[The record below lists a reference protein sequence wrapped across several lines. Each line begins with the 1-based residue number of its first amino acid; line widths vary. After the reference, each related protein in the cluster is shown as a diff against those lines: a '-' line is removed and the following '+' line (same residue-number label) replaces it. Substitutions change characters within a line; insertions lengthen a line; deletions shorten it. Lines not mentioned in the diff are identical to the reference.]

1 MNAKPLVDLAKKAVP
16 YLKELAKTYGESLIQ
31 DLKSGKI
38 NYETV
43 RDKFVN
49 PQLAKADIKVID
61 IDYLTMDKLVQNIK
75 DNTVPDSN
83 EVAALLRKGRKKNYL
98 YTAFLKD
105 GELLPVENN
114 KYLIFVADAIARDLE
129 TQFDGNE
136 LIVLR

>member
-1 MNAKPLVDLAKKAVP
+1 MNAKPLVDLAKKAGP
-16 YLKELAKTYGESLIQ
+16 FLKELADTFFESLIQ

-43 RDKFVN
+43 RDQFLN

-61 IDYLTMDKLVQNIK
+61 IDYLTPDKLVQNIK

-83 EVAALLRKGRKKNYL
+83 EVAALLRKSRKKNYL

-114 KYLIFVADAIARDLE
+114 KYLIIVADAIARDLE
-129 TQFDGNE
+129 NQFDGNE